1 MFVLTSHLLHIRLLR
16 IIIQM
21 AMKSTKRNNIFAIFF
36 FFQALALLF
45 CMSGFGWFPT
55 VMGVC
60 ILISIIVDYWK
71 NYTTLYPVYMR
82 LSVTMFYGFIF
93 FILFIWFGWNN
104 ILLLILCVIIINTYM
119 SVVRIFAH
127 KVSDTLQLIVKTK
140 RINTFNTLA
149 GRFCL

>member
-21 AMKSTKRNNIFAIFF
+21 AMKSTKRNNIFAIFL

-93 FILFIWFGWNN
+93 FILFLWFGWNN

-119 SVVRIFAH
+119 SVVRIFVH
-127 KVSDTLQLIVKTK
+127 KVSDTL
-140 RINTFNTLA
+140 
-149 GRFCL
+149 

>member
-1 MFVLTSHLLHIRLLR
+1 M
-16 IIIQM
+16 
-21 AMKSTKRNNIFAIFF
+21 
-36 FFQALALLF
+36 ALLF

-93 FILFIWFGWNN
+93 FSLFLWFGWNN

-119 SVVRIFAH
+119 SVVRILEAKISETDKNRSTGGQERCESTGGHAH
-127 KVSDTLQLIVKTK
+127 KVSDTL
-140 RINTFNTLA
+140 
-149 GRFCL
+149 

>member
-1 MFVLTSHLLHIRLLR
+1 
-16 IIIQM
+16 
-21 AMKSTKRNNIFAIFF
+21 MKSTKRNNIFTIFF
-36 FFQALALLF
+36 FFQAMALLF

-93 FILFIWFGWNN
+93 FSLFLWFGWNN

-119 SVVRIFAH
+119 SVVRILEAKISETDKNRSTGGQERCESTGGHAH
-127 KVSDTLQLIVKTK
+127 KVSGTL
-140 RINTFNTLA
+140 
-149 GRFCL
+149 